1 MTSGSVLPF
10 GIQPASDDFQPA
22 SGEALHRDEP
32 LVGEH
37 RLDHHAGAARTRNPQ
52 LVGLLGHQQAG
63 LEAALHRRAAASLPP
78 LTPSADVKW
87 LMHAR
92 ANLSFA
98 IIAARPNAR
107 QGDVFTTP
115 VATAFRAVIRE
126 ALANVDVEA
135 MLWDLYE
142 ECEVPSRYRL
152 QVNGGYPGWAT
163 HEMPIVLLD
172 ALPILPEGIVYRL
185 VDRHLVIWDV
195 DADLIVDVLPDALPG
210 AGS

>member
-1 MTSGSVLPF
+1 MNTLLRRVIVGAVV
-10 GIQPASDDFQPA
+10 ASSCVVVGASTFQDA
-22 SGEALHRDEP
+22 AATRDALRMFDRRIGEY
-32 LVGEH
+32 
-37 RLDHHAGAARTRNPQ
+37 
-52 LVGLLGHQQAG
+52 
-63 LEAALHRRAAASLPP
+63 AALHRRAAASLPP

-87 LMHAR
+87 LLHER

-107 QGDVFTTP
+107 QGDVFAPP
-115 VATAFRAVIRE
+115 VATAFRTVIRA
-126 ALANVDVEA
+126 ALADVDVEA
-135 MLWDLYE
+135 MLLDLYE
-142 ECEVPSRYRL
+142 ECEVPIRYRL

-185 VDRHLVIWDV
+185 VDLNLVIWDV

>member
-1 MTSGSVLPF
+1 MSTLLRKVIVGAVL
-10 GIQPASDDFQPA
+10 ASSCVVVGA
-22 SGEALHRDEP
+22 STQ
-32 LVGEH
+32 
-37 RLDHHAGAARTRNPQ
+37 GAAATRDALQ
-52 LVGLLGHQQAG
+52 MFDRRIS
-63 LEAALHRRAAASLPP
+63 EYAALHRRAAASLPP

-142 ECEVPSRYRL
+142 ECEVPSRYGL